1 MAYRKRSRSSVA
13 RRRRA
18 PARMRRARSYKKR
31 RQLNRLTR
39 VPNGQAPRIQV
50 GLTAGNMFGVIQNAN
65 SRDDILFLT
74 GKSFYGPVPARE
86 LQGWDQWK
94 TMYNSYRVMAMKVI
108 YTVTPVSSNP
118 NMLLSTYVSKD
129 SGFLA
134 NKLAEASNKYT
145 KITAIGGQIG
155 RTTHTHYWKARTPF
169 GMTRQ
174 EWRSDP
180 GAEAATAANPSIMS
194 YLHVSIWNQSLAN
207 VEYNVTF
214 KVKMYMEMFDPITLV
229 DI

>member
-18 PARMRRARSYKKR
+18 PARIRRARSYRKR

-39 VPNGQAPRIQV
+39 VPNGQAPRILV
-50 GLTAGNMFGVIQNAN
+50 GLTAGNMFGVIQAPGT
-65 SRDDILFLT
+65 RDDILFMT

-94 TMYNSYRVMAMKVI
+94 TMYNSYRVMAMKVV
-108 YTVTPVSSNP
+108 YTVTPVTANP
-118 NMLLSTYVSKD
+118 NLLISSYVSKD

-134 NKLAEASNKYT
+134 NSLAEASNKYT
-145 KITAIGGQIG
+145 KVSAIGGQTTR
-155 RTTHTHYWKARTPF
+155 RTHAHYWKARTPF

-174 EWRSDP
+174 QWHSDP
-180 GAEAATAANPSIMS
+180 GTEAATAANPSIMS
-194 YLHVSIWNQSLAN
+194 YLHISIRNQA
-207 VEYNVTF
+207 VTAMEYNVTF
-214 KVKMYMEMFDPITLV
+214 KVKMYLEMTDPITLV